1 MNSHRSLIAAGLGF
15 GVLLVAAGTFGVVQ
29 SGSSDDARLPD
40 PRAAAAQSGALASAS
55 GATLDVVIADLAVRV
70 DEVPTDHVAWA
81 SLGLAYVQQA
91 RVTANGDLYELA
103 DEALETS
110 LDINDSDNFLAYAG
124 HAALSS
130 AKHDFVS
137 AREYAV
143 EGLEINEFSAILWGA
158 LSDAELQ
165 LGRFPDARAAVQE
178 MLDLSPDT
186 SSFARAS
193 YLRELRGDIAGA
205 TRLMQRALDDSPTQA
220 DRSFALLHLGDLAFN
235 AGDATT
241 ALDYYRAAL
250 DAQPDSAAALA
261 GTARAEAALG
271 HTDTAVATYE
281 ALTARGLEP
290 FYLLQY
296 AELLESIGRSDEAAE
311 QYRLYEQQESEF
323 SAREFLPDATFTLF
337 LADHGQPELALEKAQ
352 RAVDTA
358 PFVDTLDAYAWALHR
373 NGRHED
379 AWAAMEQALALDTPS
394 ALYHYH
400 AGMIRLALGDTA
412 GAREHLSRALDI
424 NPHFNRVAAAI
435 ARDTLD
441 ELAAR
446 ADR

>member
-137 AREYAV
+137 AREYAL

-205 TRLMQRALDDSPTQA
+205 TRLDATSARRLTDPSRPFVRAACISATSRSMPATPRRRSTTTAPRSTPSPTVPRHSPA
-220 DRSFALLHLGDLAFN
+220 RRAPKPRS
-235 AGDATT
+235 
-241 ALDYYRAAL
+241 
-250 DAQPDSAAALA
+250 
-261 GTARAEAALG
+261 GTPTLRSRS
-271 HTDTAVATYE
+271 YE
-281 ALTARGLEP
+281 ELTAP
-290 FYLLQY
+290 W
-296 AELLESIGRSDEAAE
+296 
-311 QYRLYEQQESEF
+311 
-323 SAREFLPDATFTLF
+323 P
-337 LADHGQPELALEKAQ
+337 
-352 RAVDTA
+352 RAVL
-358 PFVDTLDAYAWALHR
+358 PPPVR
-373 NGRHED
+373 G
-379 AWAAMEQALALDTPS
+379 
-394 ALYHYH
+394 
-400 AGMIRLALGDTA
+400 
-412 GAREHLSRALDI
+412 
-424 NPHFNRVAAAI
+424 
-435 ARDTLD
+435 
-441 ELAAR
+441 AAR
-446 ADR
+446 VDRTLRRSRRAVPPLRTTGE